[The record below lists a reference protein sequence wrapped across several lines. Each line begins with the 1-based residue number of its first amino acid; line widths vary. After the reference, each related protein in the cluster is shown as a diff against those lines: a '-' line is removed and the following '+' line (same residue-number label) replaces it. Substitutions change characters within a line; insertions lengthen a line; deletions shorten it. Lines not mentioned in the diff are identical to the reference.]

1 MFDIDFSQ
9 PTWETF
15 IAIHVYFII
24 LIVIY
29 WKRYTSEYGDSTQ
42 SKWFEWLF
50 LLYCIFAF
58 DGGDFYN
65 YYLLIREDSLEHM
78 EPIYHIIV
86 HAVNN
91 NYILFRLIVWGGAL
105 FFFKKAIKRFNLDY
119 NRSLFFLFAVFISVF
134 DYARAS
140 LAMSIFFY
148 GLSLVLLPGSNKL
161 RSFILG
167 LLFMISSVF
176 FHNSMIIALAA
187 SLLLLVP
194 VNGFTVVLII
204 ILFYITSS
212 VFAPAL
218 RNLVD
223 AELFTAS
230 LNEKIEGYSFQEYQD
245 SFSLY
250 EWIRRYM
257 QYATFFIPYFIVAI
271 KMYFKNIEVPAYI
284 RRLSAI
290 ILGFLLVSISVLL
303 IPNLTFVLFYRI
315 LFMSMIPILIVFCY
329 FEQNG
334 LISNKTYK
342 FILLLGIASFL
353 FGFVKRVVGG
363 NLA

>member
-29 WKRYTSEYGDSTQ
+29 WKRYTSEHEESTQ
-42 SKWFEWLF
+42 SRWFELLF

-78 EPIYHIIV
+78 EPVYHIIV

-105 FFFKKAIKRFNLDY
+105 FFFKKAVKRFNLDY

-148 GLSLVLLPGSNKL
+148 GLSLVLLPGINKIG
-161 RSFILG
+161 SYFLG
-167 LLFMISSVF
+167 LLLMITSVF

-187 SLLLLVP
+187 SLLLFVP
-194 VNGFTVVLII
+194 INGFTIVLII
-204 ILFYITSS
+204 ISFSLASS
-212 VFAPAL
+212 IFAPAL
-218 RNLVD
+218 QNLVD
-223 AELFTAS
+223 AELFTDS
-230 LNEKIEGYSFQEYQD
+230 LNEKIEGYSLQEYQD
-245 SFSLY
+245 SFSIY

-257 QYATFFIPYFIVAI
+257 RYATFFIPYLIVAI
-271 KMYFKNIEVPAYI
+271 KIYFKTIEIPTYI

-290 ILGFLLVSISVLL
+290 VLGFLLLAISVLL

-315 LFMSMIPILIVFCY
+315 LFMSMIPILIIFCY
-329 FEQNG
+329 FEQNC

-342 FILLLGIASFL
+342 FILYLGITSFL
-353 FGFVKRVVGG
+353 FGFVKRVIGG